1 MLDPVPDSRVTGKV
15 EAAFVGDVGVGVEG
29 DVRDGIASTDE
40 ELVTGKVSLHH
51 PERIMTELAFALQDE
66 PALLATP
73 CRSGPSDTP
82 VHKKQWRS
90 KFCRVQ

>member
-1 MLDPVPDSRVTGKV
+1 
-15 EAAFVGDVGVGVEG
+15 
-29 DVRDGIASTDE
+29 
-40 ELVTGKVSLHH
+40 
-51 PERIMTELAFALQDE
+51 MTELAFALQDE
-66 PALLATP
+66 LALLATP